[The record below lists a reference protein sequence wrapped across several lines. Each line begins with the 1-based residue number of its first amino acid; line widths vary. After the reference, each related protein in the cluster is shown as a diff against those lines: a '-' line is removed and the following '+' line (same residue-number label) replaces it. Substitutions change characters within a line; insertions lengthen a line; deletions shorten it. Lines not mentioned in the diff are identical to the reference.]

1 MGADRDD
8 SGRFAPGNPGGPGR
22 PRRATEGDYLAALS
36 EAVPMERW
44 GEIVATAI
52 DQAVAGD
59 AKAREWLG
67 SYLAGKP
74 TGNALR
80 RLAAAEVEAAPD
92 EEPATACDVLD
103 VALDMERAL
112 TPAQS
117 TALAALVQGQSVT
130 AAARRAG
137 VSPGTVRRW
146 LADDP
151 TFIAARNAAL
161 AECDDRPRAELAALG
176 QKAVAILREAMNG
189 HAESGE
195 VRAAVEVVR
204 LLKINEPA
212 PARATDPAD
221 AERTIAQ
228 RERAQMLEDVLCF
241 PRAGWRGQEHEEN
254 GE

>member
-8 SGRFAPGNPGGPGR
+8 NGRFAPGNPGGPGR
-22 PRRATEGDYLAALS
+22 PRRAVEADYLAALS
-36 EAVPMERW
+36 EAVTLERW

-52 DQAVAGD
+52 AQAIAGD

-80 RLAAAEVEAAPD
+80 RLAAAEIEAAPVQ
-92 EEPATACDVLD
+92 EPPTACDVLD
-103 VALDMERAL
+103 VALDMERVL
-112 TPAQS
+112 SPAQGA
-117 TALAALVQGQSVT
+117 ALAALVQGQSVT

-161 AECDDRPRAELAALG
+161 AERDDRPRAGVAALG
-176 QKAVAILREAMNG
+176 QKAVAILREAMDG

-195 VRAAVEVVR
+195 VRAAVEVVKLLR
-204 LLKINEPA
+204 LAEPA

-221 AERTIAQ
+221 AERGIAA
-228 RERAQMLEDVLCF
+228 RERAQMLDDVLCF
-241 PRAGWRGQEHEEN
+241 PRAGWRDQEREEN